1 MQEEPKDQGQK
12 PKAGPH
18 PVTWVGAGLAVGA
31 GVGVAM
37 DNIALGVGL
46 GLFVGALISLIYSA
60 RNKKKSG

>member
-1 MQEEPKDQGQK
+1 MQEQPKDQK
-12 PKAGPH
+12 PKAGLN

-46 GLFVGALISLIYSA
+46 GLFIGAILSLIYSA